1 MLNNYF
7 VEKLSLASGIMFAG
21 GSCGQLVMPHVLAYL
36 LEEYTLRQTFVI
48 WGACFLQM
56 WWAGC
61 LFRPTSY
68 YIRQRR
74 PVITKQLQNC
84 LPKGTERHPDIIH
97 SKENDVHTSSTGSD
111 TEDDNPH
118 HSKPIDNAGYIN
130 PAFRKDESIRMFKDH
145 GFSEV
150 THRPGPSKRPWSQNY
165 RVNRSKWDNRERVT
179 PTEFT
184 GTGHTKVTPDN
195 TNDVAGPKAMS
206 DRIDTVSL
214 SVQKKEDA
222 QIAGEDV
229 PTIKQEPKRLW
240 SRFKTPIVELC
251 QNSPFMVFVPGFAFA
266 LNGYLSAYVYVPGY
280 SEELGM
286 SHEQIATVLSVGGA
300 TDMVTRIGI
309 GWFNNLG
316 LVHSSLIM
324 ACRVFVGGAII
335 LPCVL
340 FPSYE
345 STIVLIV
352 VGVAMF
358 GAPLQVLQPL
368 TIRGFVGNDRFPYA
382 LAFNQACY
390 SVFVSL
396 WAPSAL
402 GMALQTTP
410 IFGQLLHLN
419 GKGKEKKN

>member
-1 MLNNYF
+1 MLNTYF

-21 GSCGQLVMPHVLAYL
+21 GSCGQLVMPHILAYL

-74 PVITKQLQNC
+74 PGITKQLQNC
-84 LPKGTERHPDIIH
+84 LRDETDCQPNIIH
-97 SKENDVHTSSTGSD
+97 SKKSNVHTSSKGSD
-111 TEDDNPH
+111 AKDDNPH
-118 HSKPIDNAGYIN
+118 HSKQHVDNAGHIN
-130 PAFRKDESIRMFKDH
+130 PSFQKDESIIIFKDH

-150 THRPGPSKRPWSQNY
+150 THRLDPPKRPWSRKY
-165 RVNRSKWDNRERVT
+165 RINKSHWHNRESAT

-195 TNDVAGPKAMS
+195 IKDTAGPEAVS

-214 SVQKKEDA
+214 SVQKKEDT
-222 QIAGEDV
+222 QIAEKDV
-229 PTIKQEPKRLW
+229 PTTKQESKRLL
-240 SRFKTPIVELC
+240 SSIVELC
-251 QNSPFMVFVPGFAFA
+251 QNSPFVVFVLGFAFA
-266 LNGYLSAYVYVPGY
+266 FNGNLSAYVYVPGY

-286 SHEQIATVLSVGGA
+286 SHEQIAAVLSVGGA

-324 ACRVFVGGAII
+324 ACSVFVGGAII
-335 LPCVL
+335 FACIL

-396 WAPSAL
+396 WVPSAL
-402 GMALQTTP
+402 GKAL
-410 IFGQLLHLN
+410 
-419 GKGKEKKN
+419 